1 MPMERIDDLQF
12 ENLKIIQNTDGFRFG
27 IDSVLLTEFARDI
40 KDGKKIVD
48 LGTGTGI
55 LGILLS
61 KKVHPIKIV
70 GVEKQKEV
78 FEMAKRSIEL
88 NKLEDIFEIINTDIK
103 DLNLEKNFYDAVVTN
118 PPYKKFGTGINASN
132 EKQQISRFETT
143 ASLDDWIK
151 ISSGILNSKGSFY
164 MVYRTDR
171 LTEVFNVLRKYKLE
185 PKRVR
190 FVYSNVNSDSKLVM
204 IKAVKNGNQ
213 YVNIEKPLIIYNLDG
228 SYTDE
233 IMKIYKKGK

>member
-1 MPMERIDDLQF
+1 
-12 ENLKIIQNTDGFRFG
+12 
-27 IDSVLLTEFARDI
+27 
-40 KDGKKIVD
+40 
-48 LGTGTGI
+48 
-55 LGILLS
+55 
-61 KKVHPIKIV
+61 
-70 GVEKQKEV
+70 
-78 FEMAKRSIEL
+78 
-88 NKLEDIFEIINTDIK
+88 
-103 DLNLEKNFYDAVVTN
+103 
-118 PPYKKFGTGINASN
+118 
-132 EKQQISRFETT
+132 
-143 ASLDDWIK
+143 
-151 ISSGILNSKGSFY
+151 